1 MKDIRERT
9 FDFSLRII
17 RLCQQLEEQPGV
29 ARTLSRQLLRSG
41 TSIGANVEEAQA
53 GQSKLDFISKNAIAL
68 KEARETIHW
77 LRLLTASKIISRS
90 VCRDCKVR
98 LMS

>member
-29 ARTLSRQLLRSG
+29 ARTLSWAVIAIRYFHW
-41 TSIGANVEEAQA
+41 
-53 GQSKLDFISKNAIAL
+53 SK
-68 KEARETIHW
+68 R
-77 LRLLTASKIISRS
+77 
-90 VCRDCKVR
+90 
-98 LMS
+98 